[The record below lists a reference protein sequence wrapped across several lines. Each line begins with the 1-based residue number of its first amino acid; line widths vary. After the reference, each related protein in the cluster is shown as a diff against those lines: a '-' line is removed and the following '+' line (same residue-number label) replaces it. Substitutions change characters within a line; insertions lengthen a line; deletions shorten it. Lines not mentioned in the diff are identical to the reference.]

1 MAYDTHAEIVAKKD
15 VIMQSSEFV
24 TKSSKISNKRVWIIL
39 TISVIMIGSFLAR
52 LIMITVGLLYPA
64 YSSFKAIRA
73 ANVKQYMRWMMY
85 WTVFALFQAIEYVA
99 DIFVSWLPFYFEFKV
114 LFVIWLLTPYTK
126 GASIIYR
133 KILHPLLT
141 RKESEIDQWI
151 DEKQGETVA
160 KIVNVGKSTVQG
172 VANAALTGTMNFAQ
186 QGQNQGYVNPMVGQI
201 GTNLISGISNMVNRV
216 STAAT
221 PVDDSEVNPDER
233 FVELDDDLSEPE
245 SEELADSTTD
255 DDYTP
260 PTTRNRGSSSK
271 KQD

>member
-1 MAYDTHAEIVAKKD
+1 MDD
-15 VIMQSSEFV
+15 VLDRFRYFSSYINLLKF
-24 TKSSKISNKRVWIIL
+24 KIIQIL
-39 TISVIMIGSFLAR
+39 NTNYRNHLKFC
-52 LIMITVGLLYPA
+52 
-64 YSSFKAIRA
+64 
-73 ANVKQYMRWMMY
+73 
-85 WTVFALFQAIEYVA
+85 IEYVA
-99 DIFVSWLPFYFEFKV
+99 DIFVSWLPFYYEFKV

-172 VANAALTGTMNFAQ
+172 VANAALTGTMNLAQ

-201 GTNLISGISNMVNRV
+201 GTNLISGITNMVNRV

-221 PVDDSEVNPDER
+221 PVDDAEVNPDDR
-233 FVELDDDLSEPE
+233 FVEL
-245 SEELADSTTD
+245 
-255 DDYTP
+255 
-260 PTTRNRGSSSK
+260 TRS
-271 KQD
+271 QITLI